1 VPGPDKGHF
10 GLTGMRE
17 RCAAI
22 NAKLELESTS
32 SGTLIRVKVEV

>member
-1 VPGPDKGHF
+1 
-10 GLTGMRE
+10 MRE

-22 NAKLELESTS
+22 NAKLALESTS